1 MVRNKIDVM
10 LNNIRL
16 TFRGGREFP
25 VSIQCRRRMVV
36 TGISETVVFISLKE
50 HEIVELSNFVTDAL
64 VQMGVPD
71 GA

>member
-1 MVRNKIDVM
+1 MPMRDVM

-16 TFRGGREFP
+16 TFRGGEEFP
-25 VSIQCRRRMVV
+25 LSIQCRGRMVV
-36 TGISETVVFISLKE
+36 SGVSEKVVFISLKE

-64 VQMGVPD
+64 VEMGVPD